1 MWGSLSRSFI
11 FYLQYLKAASHKGP
25 VSLMRKWYE
34 VERTGDRD
42 TAIKMRSIWLFTVSF
57 YNFYGRKVLL
67 ASGSGESNC
76 VFALIWRHYSGQ
88 EGCGLKNTKKF
99 TKSSLELELINT
111 ESLCLLASGGQAGER
126 ERERWFCSLQNVN
139 ITANSKN
146 APLASL
152 IFIISFNDSL
162 CPQLYMLLISSDNN
176 PDLCQSRYLLSSAVS
191 TGWAVIIMFI
201 LWDKLNISP
210 RPGLSCRLESVSR

>member
-1 MWGSLSRSFI
+1 MWGSLSLSRSSI

-176 PDLCQSRYLLSSAVS
+176 PDLSQVSLTTFCQCRYLVSSEHWLSVNNY
-191 TGWAVIIMFI
+191 VYFV
-201 LWDKLNISP
+201 
-210 RPGLSCRLESVSR
+210 R